1 MINWMKLVGQGRA
14 KAYGISWT
22 EEEIKA
28 ITSVNPAKR
37 EFLIKELRAGKKLED
52 INISKEEKK
61 EKVDVLPQ
69 EESLKEKEVITIS
82 EDPEPFD
89 IPEEEVPVNAREV
102 VVKEEQE
109 KVKALTEEIKNDFG
123 KLKAFSKEAGID
135 VKIYTKKAQ
144 MLEELEKI
152 GITL

>member
-1 MINWMKLVGQGRA
+1 MKLVGQGRA

-28 ITSVNPAKR
+28 ITSVSPAKR

-61 EKVDVLPQ
+61 EEVDVLPQ

-102 VVKEEQE
+102 AVKEEKE
-109 KVKALTEEIKNDFG
+109 KVKALTEEIKNDFR

-135 VKIYTKKAQ
+135 VKVYTKKAQ

>member
-1 MINWMKLVGQGRA
+1 MKLVGQGRA

-28 ITSVNPAKR
+28 ITGVNPAKR

-135 VKIYTKKAQ
+135 VKVYTKKAQ

>member
-1 MINWMKLVGQGRA
+1 MINWMSLVSQGRA
-14 KAYGISWT
+14 KAYEVPWT
-22 EEEIKA
+22 EEEIRA

-37 EFLIKELRAGKKLED
+37 EFLIKELRAGKTLEE
-52 INISKEEKK
+52 INTSQEEVK
-61 EKVDVLPQ
+61 EKVDTLPQ
-69 EESLKEKEVITIS
+69 VESPEEKEVMTIS

-89 IPEEEVPVNAREV
+89 IPEEEVPLNAREV

-135 VKIYTKKAQ
+135 VKVYTKKAQ